1 MGNGLNG
8 VMFDLSG
15 ILSGRDGA
23 HEAAARTARN
33 ELVARGY
40 LHVNGPIRLPTECQT
55 AERAH
60 PG

>member
-1 MGNGLNG
+1 MGNRLDS

-15 ILSGRDGA
+15 IFSRRNGA
-23 HEAAARTARN
+23 HEAAARTAGN
-33 ELVARGY
+33 QLVARGY
-40 LHVNGPIRLPTECQT
+40 LHVNGPIRLPTVCQA